1 MEVVVEGEGTE
12 VGAEKD
18 PGPVRAIIYV
28 RPQLD
33 NKRIQDPRVTELG
46 GGKNQ
51 KSPAATVK
59 IETGHHRQIEVT
71 E

>member
-18 PGPVRAIIYV
+18 PGPVRGIIYV

-33 NKRIQDPRVTELG
+33 NKRIQDPRVLPNWEG
-46 GGKNQ
+46 EKPKKPG
-51 KSPAATVK
+51 S
-59 IETGHHRQIEVT
+59 HRQDRDRASQADRGD
-71 E
+71 